1 MTETEFNDI
10 VKFSKAFY
18 DIGSGAY
25 SPFTQ
30 NQNLKSLTIG
40 NGITISY
47 EDIKKNLEIALQD
60 ETNLQLFSN
69 FMSLYD
75 TIYDKTISYY
85 KSILSFDYRWYCTN
99 AHGKEFNSKEFK
111 RDEQKV
117 KDFFNTFDVI
127 RELRN
132 KVLPILLKNGS
143 FYGWY
148 RDSQAYLT
156 KNKNLKIVKTKNKTI
171 QIMPRDYCKLTN
183 YSEFGGMYDF
193 DLSYMFRE
201 NIDPCCFDPYLIKK
215 MVESRDK
222 KYVPHLNGKY
232 RNGDYALWTQTDQE
246 HGAFC
251 ILFDESNFN
260 ELPPFASLMKACYN
274 NTKVGELQMEKN
286 LASAWA
292 VLYGSIGTLNGEKI
306 GQKADQFK
314 LNPQTVK
321 MFLRLV
327 QESLN
332 SIVKVVG
339 MPLDDTRMGQ
349 FTDSNKGLVQDNLRN
364 SGGQGAFGSAL
375 IFNEN
380 ATSQSVIQ
388 NALLMDYERIK
399 VVYKPLARYLTE
411 WVNKYTDKYK
421 FKVVLDGSN
430 FIFERESRQKAL
442 TDLANKGLV
451 LNASAW
457 ASAYGYEPTEFIS
470 SLEQSHYGKLDNML
484 TQMINLNT
492 MTQKENGRPSK
503 DANEISDNGETSKD
517 YK

>member
-1 MTETEFNDI
+1 
-10 VKFSKAFY
+10 
-18 DIGSGAY
+18 
-25 SPFTQ
+25 
-30 NQNLKSLTIG
+30 
-40 NGITISY
+40 
-47 EDIKKNLEIALQD
+47 
-60 ETNLQLFSN
+60 
-69 FMSLYD
+69 
-75 TIYDKTISYY
+75 
-85 KSILSFDYRWYCTN
+85 
-99 AHGKEFNSKEFK
+99 
-111 RDEQKV
+111 
-117 KDFFNTFDVI
+117 
-127 RELRN
+127 
-132 KVLPILLKNGS
+132 
-143 FYGWY
+143 
-148 RDSQAYLT
+148 
-156 KNKNLKIVKTKNKTI
+156 
-171 QIMPRDYCKLTN
+171 
-183 YSEFGGMYDF
+183 
-193 DLSYMFRE
+193 
-201 NIDPCCFDPYLIKK
+201 
-215 MVESRDK
+215 MVESRDR

-375 IFNEN
+375 IFNES